1 MAKVSDENFIA
12 DADGV
17 HADRSIQSIFLQY
30 HGNSQKVKDLVATQ
44 WAMIEKQGRC
54 LGSRTSHALS
64 DAYRAS
70 FERIWGGPRIDQGNG
85 RGGDRYSSSLTTRT
99 VGGAAT
105 SAQAVQEVLACAPST
120 SSNTASWA
128 VFEVKLMENQQVITV
143 GRWARWA
150 A

>member
-70 FERIWGGPRIDQGNG
+70 FERIWADH
-85 RGGDRYSSSLTTRT
+85 
-99 VGGAAT
+99 
-105 SAQAVQEVLACAPST
+105 EST
-120 SSNTASWA
+120 KAMAEAETDTAH
-128 VFEVKLMENQQVITV
+128 
-143 GRWARWA
+143 R
-150 A
+150 